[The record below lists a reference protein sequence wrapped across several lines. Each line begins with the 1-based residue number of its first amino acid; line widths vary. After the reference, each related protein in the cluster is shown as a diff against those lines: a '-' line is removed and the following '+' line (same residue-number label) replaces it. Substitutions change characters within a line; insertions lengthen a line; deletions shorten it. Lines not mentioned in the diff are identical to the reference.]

1 MKMQIHKGGDK
12 GNALCETCQGK
23 VATTYQ
29 RRDVPLSDGS
39 ATVPNVLVGVCD
51 TCDSV
56 VTLPHQS
63 VPRVSQVVHKERKGL
78 EARIPAHMKD
88 MLLMVYS
95 ELHQSE
101 RFEGYIVRYYLDNW
115 GKHHVPVSRV
125 KRYLRSDLFIGK
137 ANCRLTVR
145 AVDPEASLNVIR
157 DKVKEIKTNSM
168 VFKTIALAAYED
180 VIERPK
186 SKARKDLE
194 NIAAAVGH

>member
-1 MKMQIHKGGDK
+1 MKMQIHKASDK

-23 VATTYQ
+23 VTTTYQ
-29 RRDVPLSDGS
+29 RRNVPLSDGS

-51 TCDSV
+51 ICDSV

-63 VPRVSQVVHKERKGL
+63 TPRVSQVVHKERKSL

-88 MLLMVYS
+88 MLLMVSS

-101 RFEGYIVRYYLDNW
+101 GFEGYIVRYYLDSW
-115 GKHHVPVSRV
+115 GKRQLPVSRV
-125 KRYLRSDLFIGK
+125 KRYLRNDLFNGK
-137 ANCRLTVR
+137 ANSRLTVR
-145 AVDPEASLNVIR
+145 VVDPEASLNAIK
-157 DKVKEIKTNSM
+157 DKVREMKTDSM

-180 VIERPK
+180 VIEKPN